1 MTKKLALS
9 AAAMVAVVGA
19 IVLLPSALPIASSKA
34 THVAS
39 SSTPAASPTR
49 AGPSKEAEP
58 STASAPPITVPA
70 LTRSSASTAAP
81 SSAADAA
88 VTPSAQPVRTMA
100 TSSTTSLFRPR
111 SKAGPA
117 ASAAPTSATP
127 SVEPLPRSTTHAA
140 TASIARPEVPPIPS
154 ASASSARPPIAM
166 TRSSPTS
173 RPVTTNSTNS
183 TASPNSTVGINRRVP
198 ITRSPSVRKPA
209 LSTPP
214 STTAVSPTTRRPAPR
229 PAPQPAPTPAPA
241 PRPSP
246 APSFGIGVDVGNATQ
261 IITVAAG
268 SNSSTTGSLR
278 AWQKQSNGSWRK
290 VYGPVTA
297 HLGQDGVGSPSENSS
312 RTPQGTWGVTEGFG
326 RSSNPGTS
334 MPYSRVGDRDWWVSD
349 PNSSRYNTHQ
359 ICSADSCPFDTAA
372 GENLYRAGSVY
383 DYAMVMDVNRWPAT
397 AGGGSAFFLHVTNG
411 GPTAG
416 CVSIDAG
423 TLISIMR
430 WLKPSGHPRIA
441 VGIS

>member
-1 MTKKLALS
+1 
-9 AAAMVAVVGA
+9 MVAVVGA

-34 THVAS
+34 AHVAP
-39 SSTPAASPTR
+39 SSTPAASTTR
-49 AGPSKEAEP
+49 ADPSTEAEP

-70 LTRSSASTAAP
+70 LTRSSAPTAAP
-81 SSAADAA
+81 SSAAVAA
-88 VTPSAQPVRTMA
+88 VTLSARPVRTMA
-100 TSSTTSLFRPR
+100 TSSTTSLPRPR
-111 SKAGPA
+111 SKAEPA
-117 ASAAPTSATP
+117 ASAAQTSATP
-127 SVEPLPRSTTHAA
+127 SVETLPRSTTHAA
-140 TASIARPEVPPIPS
+140 TASIARPEVPPTTS
-154 ASASSARPPIAM
+154 ASASSARPPTAT
-166 TRSSPTS
+166 TRSAPTS
-173 RPVTTNSTNS
+173 RTVTANS
-183 TASPNSTVGINRRVP
+183 TASPNSTVAINSRVP

-214 STTAVSPTTRRPAPR
+214 STMAVSPTTRRPAPR
-229 PAPQPAPTPAPA
+229 TAPQSAPKPASTPAPA

-246 APSFGIGVDVGNATQ
+246 APSFGIGVDVDVGNATQ

-312 RTPQGTWGVTEGFG
+312 RTPQGTWGLTEGFG

-349 PNSSRYNTHQ
+349 SNSSRYNTHQ

-397 AGGGSAFFLHVTNG
+397 AGGGSAFFLHVTEG

-423 TLISIMR
+423 TLTSIMR